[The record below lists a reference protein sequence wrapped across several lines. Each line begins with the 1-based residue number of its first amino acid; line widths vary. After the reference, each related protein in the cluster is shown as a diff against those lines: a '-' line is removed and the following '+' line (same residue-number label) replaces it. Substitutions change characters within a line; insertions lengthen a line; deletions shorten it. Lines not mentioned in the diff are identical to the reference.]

1 MREDARTDEDG
12 EEMVSMK
19 RDEKHMR
26 MKKRQGLENRG
37 TVEEGLGC
45 GGKMVTHEEDDDDE
59 RRGRKET
66 PEGGF
71 GEDSNDAEGEM
82 GWEDGVRNSYWGSLM
97 KPACGGRTMRR
108 GEE

>member
-1 MREDARTDEDG
+1 MREDARADEDG

-45 GGKMVTHEEDDDDE
+45 GGKNGDI
-59 RRGRKET
+59 
-66 PEGGF
+66 
-71 GEDSNDAEGEM
+71 
-82 GWEDGVRNSYWGSLM
+82 
-97 KPACGGRTMRR
+97 
-108 GEE
+108 

>member
-1 MREDARTDEDG
+1 
-12 EEMVSMK
+12 
-19 RDEKHMR
+19 
-26 MKKRQGLENRG
+26 
-37 TVEEGLGC
+37 
-45 GGKMVTHEEDDDDE
+45 MVTYEEDDDDE

-82 GWEDGVRNSYWGSLM
+82 GWKDGVRNSYWGSLM

-108 GEE
+108 DEE